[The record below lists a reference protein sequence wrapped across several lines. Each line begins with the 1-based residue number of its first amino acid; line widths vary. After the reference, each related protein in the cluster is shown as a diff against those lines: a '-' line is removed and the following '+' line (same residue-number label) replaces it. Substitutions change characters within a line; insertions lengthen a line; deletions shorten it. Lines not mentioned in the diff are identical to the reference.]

1 MALQDFREVL
11 AGLKEKFEEDKQ
23 TDTMQILEDINPNL
37 SHTSKSYKEGNRYIF
52 KQNISYQDAQKIV
65 EAISNTSE
73 YSVEKIHE
81 YKEKISN
88 ICKMVWMGGGSPIT
102 MMVYA
107 TKDIAAQNTAYLSAV
122 LDVLKGLAESDEQL
136 VQSYEEILSEWN
148 WNECIETV
156 LKSIQGIRIVEL
168 APAVYK
174 VFEKNEVLRK
184 EAAHTL
190 IQLRQEKYFS
200 SILNLLVAGRSE
212 FRQQQDELR
221 EIAMAMSTTTEQG
234 SMYVYQTYCRV
245 DLSDQIVGNLIPAIR
260 KNLTYDILENI
271 KKTLNRAT
279 EESKKQKRL
288 LHLLRNCKLNPKVVE
303 ILEECKD
310 KKYLDQTMIYGAM
323 GTGSFENSVEVLRNH
338 QSTEGQKIDAIVQI
352 GKSEDKRAL
361 DFLKQIH
368 ANASIVTKVAI
379 GAALIE
385 QGNREEIGQLYGY
398 LMSSQVE
405 ERASREALRQLRRLR
420 SLRNETITQELMNIA
435 TQLLE
440 RSKQKNNSGYIVRIL
455 ELYEG
460 GYPTHEIGQ
469 MFLRELREVNHPLV
483 KEKCI
488 IYLSK
493 NISSFSLELQ
503 REIKKQFIIE
513 SQKNTAEATQ
523 AMRALTEISRGN
535 DAVPTMGV

>member
-37 SHTSKSYKEGNRYIF
+37 SHASKSYKEGNRYIF

-65 EAISNTSE
+65 EVISNTSE
-73 YSVEKIHE
+73 YSPEQIHE

-88 ICKMVWMGGGSPIT
+88 ICRMIWMGGDSPIT

-107 TKDIAAQNTAYLSAV
+107 TKDIATQNAVYLSAV

-136 VQSYEEILSEWN
+136 VQSYEEILNEWN

-156 LKSIQGIRIVEL
+156 LKSIQGVRIVEL

-190 IQLRQEKYFS
+190 IQLRQENYFS

-234 SMYVYQTYCRV
+234 SMYVYQTYCRA
-245 DLSDQIVGNLIPAIR
+245 DLSDQLAGNLIPAIR
-260 KNLTYDILENI
+260 KNLTYDILDNI
-271 KKTLNRAT
+271 KKTLNRT
-279 EESKKQKRL
+279 NEESKKQKRL

-310 KKYLDQTMIYGAM
+310 KKHLDQTMIYGAM
-323 GTGSFENSVEVLRNH
+323 GTGSFENSVEVLRNP
-338 QSTEGQKIDAIVQI
+338 QSTEVQKIDAIVQI

-361 DFLKQIH
+361 DLLKQIH
-368 ANASIVTKVAI
+368 TNASVVTKVAI

-385 QGNREEIGQLYGY
+385 QGKREEIGQLYGY
-398 LMSSQVE
+398 LMSNQVE

-420 SLRNETITQELMNIA
+420 SLRNEKITQELMNIA

-460 GYPTHEIGQ
+460 GYPTNEIGE
-469 MFLRELREVNHPLV
+469 MFLKQLKEVNHPLV

-488 IYLSK
+488 AYLSK
-493 NISSFSLELQ
+493 NLSSFSLELQ
-503 REIKKQFIIE
+503 AEIKKQFIIE
-513 SQKNTAEATQ
+513 SQKSTVEATQ

-535 DAVPTMGV
+535 DAVPTMGE